1 MGTRCARQL
10 RRKRIHAT
18 ISCMYAIRDILRLAN
33 RYAAARHIATSTL
46 AREATGSSTWFER
59 CVTGRVTIR
68 SATAVVQWLSDH
80 WPKELE
86 WPVDIVRPESGS
98 RAGVTGERLACVT
111 RGRWSASVDEAI
123 GRRPIPEGVEGLV
136 SPEPRLEQEGSV
148 SDRPAATPARITI
161 RNPFTPIG
169 KVPGESR
176 PVEYLVVATR
186 NGEAV
191 LTPVRTPR
199 ADAIRAKLAPLNL
212 TAKDVRG
219 VVARVREAGATP
231 STGGR

>member
-1 MGTRCARQL
+1 
-10 RRKRIHAT
+10 
-18 ISCMYAIRDILRLAN
+18 MYAIQDILRLAN
-33 RYAAARHIATSTL
+33 RYATARHIATSTL

-86 WPVDIVRPESGS
+86 WPVDIVRPVSGS
-98 RAGVTGERLACVT
+98 GAGMTGGRLACVT
-111 RGRWSASVDEAI
+111 RGRRSASVDESF
-123 GRRPIPEGVEGLV
+123 GRRPVPEGVDGLV
-136 SPEPRLEQEGSV
+136 SPEPRPEQEGPVSEKSV
-148 SDRPAATPARITI
+148 AMPARIAT
-161 RNPFTPIG
+161 RNPFTPVG
-169 KVPGESR
+169 KIPGEPR

-191 LTPVRTPR
+191 LTPVRTRR
-199 ADAIRAKLAPLNL
+199 ADAIRAKLAALNL

-219 VVARVREAGATP
+219 AVARAREAGATP
-231 STGGR
+231 RTGGR

>member
-1 MGTRCARQL
+1 
-10 RRKRIHAT
+10 
-18 ISCMYAIRDILRLAN
+18 MYAIQDILRLAN
-33 RYAAARHIATSTL
+33 RYATARHIATSTL

-86 WPVDIVRPESGS
+86 WPVDIVRPENGS
-98 RAGVTGERLACVT
+98 RAGMTGEWPACVT
-111 RGRWSASVDEAI
+111 RGRWPASVGEAN
-123 GRRPIPEGVEGLV
+123 GRRPVPEGVDGLV
-136 SPEPRLEQEGSV
+136 SPEARLEQEG
-148 SDRPAATPARITI
+148 PASEKPVAMPARVTI

-169 KVPGESR
+169 KVPGEPR

-191 LTPVRTPR
+191 LTPVRTRR
-199 ADAIRAKLAPLNL
+199 ADAIRAKLAAFNL

-219 VVARVREAGATP
+219 AVARAREAGATLR
-231 STGGR
+231 TGGR

>member
-1 MGTRCARQL
+1 
-10 RRKRIHAT
+10 
-18 ISCMYAIRDILRLAN
+18 MYAIQDILRLAN
-33 RYAAARHIATSTL
+33 RYATARHIATSTL

-98 RAGVTGERLACVT
+98 RAGMAGERLACVT

-123 GRRPIPEGVEGLV
+123 GRRPAPEGCDGLV
-136 SPEPRLEQEGSV
+136 SPEPGLDQEGPV
-148 SDRPAATPARITI
+148 SEKPVAMPARVTT

-169 KVPGESR
+169 KVPGEPR

-191 LTPVRTPR
+191 LTPVRTQR
-199 ADAIRAKLAPLNL
+199 ADAIRAKLATLNL
-212 TAKDVRG
+212 TEKDVRG
-219 VVARVREAGATP
+219 AVARAREAGATP
-231 STGGR
+231 RTGGR

>member
-1 MGTRCARQL
+1 
-10 RRKRIHAT
+10 
-18 ISCMYAIRDILRLAN
+18 MYAIQDILRLAN
-33 RYAAARHIATSTL
+33 RYATARQIATSTL

-80 WPKELE
+80 WPRELE

-98 RAGVTGERLACVT
+98 GAGPAGEWFACVT
-111 RGRWSASVDEAI
+111 RGRWPASVDEAV
-123 GRRPIPEGVEGLV
+123 GRRPVSDGVDGLV
-136 SPEPRLEQEGSV
+136 SPELRREQEGPV
-148 SDRPAATPARITI
+148 SEKPAATPARITI

-169 KVPGESR
+169 KVPGEPR
-176 PVEYLVVATR
+176 PVEYLEVAIR

-191 LTPVRTPR
+191 LTPVRTER
-199 ADAIRAKLAPLNL
+199 ADAIRAKLATLDL

-219 VVARVREAGATP
+219 AVARAREAGATP
-231 STGGR
+231 RTGGR

>member
-1 MGTRCARQL
+1 
-10 RRKRIHAT
+10 
-18 ISCMYAIRDILRLAN
+18 MYAIQDILRLAN
-33 RYAAARHIATSTL
+33 RYATARHIATSTL

-98 RAGVTGERLACVT
+98 RAGMTGGWPACVT
-111 RGRWSASVDEAI
+111 RGRGPASVDEAI
-123 GRRPIPEGVEGLV
+123 GRRPVPGGVAGLV
-136 SPEPRLEQEGSV
+136 SPEPRLDPEGPV
-148 SDRPAATPARITI
+148 SEKPVAMPARITT
-161 RNPFTPIG
+161 RNPFTPIET
-169 KVPGESR
+169 VPDEPR

-191 LTPVRTPR
+191 LTPVRTRR
-199 ADAIRAKLAPLNL
+199 ADAIRAKLATLNI

-219 VVARVREAGATP
+219 AVAQAREAGATP
-231 STGGR
+231 RTGGR

>member
-1 MGTRCARQL
+1 MGTRCAL
-10 RRKRIHAT
+10 RLHRRRTHAT
-18 ISCMYAIRDILRLAN
+18 IGRVYAIQDILRLAN
-33 RYAAARHIATSTL
+33 RYATARHIATSTL
-46 AREATGSSTWFER
+46 AREAAGSSTWFER

-98 RAGVTGERLACVT
+98 GAGMTGEWHACAT
-111 RGRWSASVDEAI
+111 RGRWPASVDEAI
-123 GRRPIPEGVEGLV
+123 GRRPVPGGVDGLV
-136 SPEPRLEQEGSV
+136 SPEPRLEQEGPVSEKSV
-148 SDRPAATPARITI
+148 AMPARITI
-161 RNPFTPIG
+161 RNPFTPVR
-169 KVPGESR
+169 KVPGEAR

-191 LTPVRTPR
+191 LSPVRTER
-199 ADAIRAKLAPLNL
+199 ADAIRARLAALNL

-219 VVARVREAGATP
+219 VVARAREAGAIP
-231 STGGR
+231 RTGGR

>member
-1 MGTRCARQL
+1 
-10 RRKRIHAT
+10 
-18 ISCMYAIRDILRLAN
+18 MYAIQDILHLAN
-33 RYAAARHIATSTL
+33 RYAAARQIATSTL

-59 CVTGRVTIR
+59 CAAGRVTIR

-98 RAGVTGERLACVT
+98 RAAMTGERPAWVA
-111 RGRWSASVDEAI
+111 RGRWSASADEEI
-123 GRRPIPEGVEGLV
+123 GRRPVPEGFDGPV
-136 SPEPRLEQEGSV
+136 SSEPGPGQEG
-148 SDRPAATPARITI
+148 PASEKPVAMPARITI

-169 KVPGESR
+169 KVPSGPR

-186 NGEAV
+186 SGEEV
-191 LTPVRTPR
+191 LSPVRTQR
-199 ADAIRAKLAPLNL
+199 ADAIRAKLATLNL

-219 VVARVREAGATP
+219 AVARAREAGATP

>member
-1 MGTRCARQL
+1 
-10 RRKRIHAT
+10 
-18 ISCMYAIRDILRLAN
+18 MYAIQDILRLAN
-33 RYAAARHIATSTL
+33 RYATARHIATSTL

-98 RAGVTGERLACVT
+98 RAGMTGERHACVT
-111 RGRWSASVDEAI
+111 RGWWPATVDEAI
-123 GRRPIPEGVEGLV
+123 ERRPVAEGANGLV
-136 SPEPRLEQEGSV
+136 SPEPRLGQEGPA
-148 SDRPAATPARITI
+148 SDKPVAMPARITI
-161 RNPFTPIG
+161 KNPFTPIG
-169 KVPGESR
+169 KVPGEPR

-191 LTPVRTPR
+191 LTPVRTRR
-199 ADAIRAKLAPLNL
+199 ADAIRAKLASLNL

-219 VVARVREAGATP
+219 AVARAREAGVTP
-231 STGGR
+231 HVGGR